1 MGESYINNEGLEAF
15 QASFSKCS
23 ADVVVRKNPTVK
35 IFPFIAANATYTTN
49 RTYNTI
55 LAILAFFFTS
65 FFGILVV
72 GTTLSG
78 CPSHISHRRG

>member
-1 MGESYINNEGLEAF
+1 MEESYINKEGLEAF

-49 RTYNTI
+49 RIYDTI
-55 LAILAFFFTS
+55 LAIFSIPLYLLFWYT
-65 FFGILVV
+65 G
-72 GTTLSG
+72 G
-78 CPSHISHRRG
+78 